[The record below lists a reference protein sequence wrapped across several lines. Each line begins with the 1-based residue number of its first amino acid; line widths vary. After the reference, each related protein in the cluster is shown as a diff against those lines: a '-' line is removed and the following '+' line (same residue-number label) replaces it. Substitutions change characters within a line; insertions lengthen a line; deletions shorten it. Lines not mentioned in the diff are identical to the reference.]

1 MTRIK
6 LVFLLV
12 AFSISYAAFAQTGPD
27 AGVDTVLMRNGIF
40 RSMPDAVSVS
50 QSQAVR
56 NAVEERVIFNETSEY
71 NGYRIRIYFDNSQNA
86 REASSAIMASFVSRH
101 PDMPAYR
108 TFDSPN
114 FKVTVG
120 DFRTR
125 SEALAALRI
134 IQMEFPSAFIVRE
147 KFRFPS
153 LPGEVVLQADT
164 LQVKPSIG
172 L

>member
-1 MTRIK
+1 MNRVRFI
-6 LVFLLV
+6 LLLV
-12 AFSISYAAFAQTGPD
+12 ALSVSSAVMAQTNWN
-27 AGVDTVLMRNGIF
+27 AEVDTVLMKNGIF
-40 RSMPDAVSVS
+40 ESMPAAVNVS
-50 QSQAVR
+50 QSRAVR
-56 NAVEERVIFNETSEY
+56 NAVDERVIANETSAF

-86 REASSAIMASFVSRH
+86 REASSSILASFVASH

-125 SEALAALRI
+125 SEALAALKH
-134 IQMEFPSAFIVRE
+134 IQAEYPSAFIVRE
-147 KFRFPS
+147 KFKFPS
-153 LPGEVVLQADT
+153 LPGDAVLRADS
-164 LQVKPSIG
+164 LNVHPF

>member
-6 LVFLLV
+6 LAIFFAALGISSV
-12 AFSISYAAFAQTGPD
+12 AAAQNNWNAV
-27 AGVDTVLMRNGIF
+27 VDTVLMRNGIF
-40 RSMPDAVSVS
+40 NSMPDAVSVL
-50 QSQAVR
+50 QSQTVRDAVD
-56 NAVEERVIFNETSEY
+56 ERVLSNEASEF

-86 REASSAIMASFVSRH
+86 REASSAILSDFESGH

-125 SEALAALRI
+125 SEALAALKA
-134 IQMEFPSAFIVRE
+134 IQTEFPSAFIVRE
-147 KFRFPS
+147 KFKFPA
-153 LPGEVVLQADT
+153 LPGDVL
-164 LQVKPSIG
+164 LQTDSLKIQPA